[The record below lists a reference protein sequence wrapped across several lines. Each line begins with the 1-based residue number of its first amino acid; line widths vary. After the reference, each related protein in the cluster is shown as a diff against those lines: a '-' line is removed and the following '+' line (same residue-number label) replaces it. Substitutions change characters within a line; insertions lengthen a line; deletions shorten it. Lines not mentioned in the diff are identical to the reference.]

1 MLIHRIHNVD
11 FKRAVLFALVFAVPI
26 LLFYGCSPKN
36 NNTTGKVTVIT
47 LWHPWGGSQKE
58 EMTRIVDEFNR
69 THPHIYVKTLFTPTD
84 LGSNQKFF
92 TAVAAKRPPD
102 VTFVD
107 GTQTAAWAEQGALQP
122 LDTLV
127 QRDNIK
133 ASDYFTPSWK
143 QNYYKNH
150 VWALT
155 YCADPNFAF
164 AWNKSVF
171 RKCGLDPEK
180 PPKTIEELDRYNNI
194 ITKVKNGKI
203 IRIGII
209 PWSQYGSANATFT
222 WGWVFK
228 GSFYDPKTKKITA
241 NDPNIVKALD
251 WMTSYAKKYDVTKI
265 NAFASGFG
273 SRDQDPFY
281 TGKLAMKCMVISGIR
296 DIREYAPNLD
306 YGLTFIPAPRGGE
319 VHSSWVGGW
328 CLGLPKGSKHPKQAW
343 EFIKWCCHDPKG
355 SSLVGEWQGLF
366 PSYKA
371 SPFLKK
377 AAKMEGYSVYL
388 KILQECRHQRPVMPA
403 QTFYMNALGKA
414 VEYTVYG
421 KMNSKQALDK
431 ATQDTQAELNLRLA
445 GM

>member
-1 MLIHRIHNVD
+1 MLIHP
-11 FKRAVLFALVFAVPI
+11 FSTAAFGRAVFSVIVTVLIATCC
-26 LLFYGCSPKN
+26 GCSTHNKAAES
-36 NNTTGKVTVIT
+36 KVTVIT
-47 LWHPWGGSQKE
+47 LWHPWGGTQKE
-58 EMTRIVDEFNR
+58 EMTRVVGEFNR
-69 THPHIYVKTLFTPTD
+69 THPHIFVKTLFTPTD

-122 LDTLV
+122 LDERV
-127 QRDNIK
+127 KRDNIK
-133 ASDYFTPSWK
+133 PGDYFTPCWK

-164 AWNKSVF
+164 AWNKSIF
-171 RKCGLDPEK
+171 RKVGLDPEK
-180 PPKTIEELDRYNNI
+180 PPQTLEELDKYNDI
-194 ITKVKNGKI
+194 ITKVNNGKI
-203 IRIGII
+203 ERIGII
-209 PWSQYGSANATFT
+209 PWSQYGNANATFT
-222 WGWVFK
+222 WGWAFS
-228 GSFYDPKTKKITA
+228 GSFYDSKTNKITA
-241 NDPNIVKALD
+241 NNPNVVKALE
-251 WMTSYAKKYDVTKI
+251 WMTGYARKYDVTKI

-281 TGKLAMKCMVISGIR
+281 TGKLAMRCMVASGIR

-306 YGLTFIPAPRGGE
+306 YGLTFIPAPKNGE
-319 VHSSWVGGW
+319 VHTSWVGGW
-328 CLGLPKGSKHPKQAW
+328 CLALPKGSKHPDEAW

-355 SSLVGEWQGLF
+355 TGLVGAWQGVF
-366 PSYKA
+366 PAYKA

-403 QTFYMNALGKA
+403 QTFYMSALNKA
-414 VEYTVYG
+414 VEYSVYG
-421 KMNSKQALDK
+421 KKTPKQALDQ
-431 ATQDTQAELNLRLA
+431 ATKVTQAELDMRLA